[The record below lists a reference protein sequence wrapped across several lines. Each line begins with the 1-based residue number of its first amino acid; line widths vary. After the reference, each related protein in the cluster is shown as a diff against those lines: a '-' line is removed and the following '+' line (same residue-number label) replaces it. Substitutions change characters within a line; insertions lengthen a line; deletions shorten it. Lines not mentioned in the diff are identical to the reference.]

1 MRRTE
6 PGTATV
12 ALALGVG
19 LSALGKSLGLPP
31 MPPGLLQPLAPVAS
45 VVGQEAVARAARTSV
60 VALIALAPAWAWVAA
75 APFDSGFDASDV
87 LEGGTAAMVSF
98 LRGIAPFLLAAGGAG
113 AFVLCGRAPRT
124 AKGGRN
130 ALQKWIARACA
141 VFKRHEAPRG
151 VPWAAKAA
159 RPRGAASKTP
169 KAGAAPT
176 RPRPAH
182 LERAFARSIRLK

>member
-45 VVGQEAVARAARTSV
+45 VVGQEAAARAARTTV
-60 VALIALAPAWAWVAA
+60 IALIALAPAWAWVAA

-87 LEGGTAAMVSF
+87 LEGGTAAMAAFV
-98 LRGIAPFLLAAGGAG
+98 RGIALFLLVPGGAG
-113 AFVLCGRAPRT
+113 AFVLVGMVPLT
-124 AKGGRN
+124 AKGGRHS
-130 ALQKWIARACA
+130 LQKWIARACA
-141 VFKRHEAPRG
+141 IFKRHEAPRG
-151 VPWAAKAA
+151 VPWGGQAA
-159 RPRGAASKTP
+159 RP
-169 KAGAAPT
+169 
-176 RPRPAH
+176 
-182 LERAFARSIRLK
+182 